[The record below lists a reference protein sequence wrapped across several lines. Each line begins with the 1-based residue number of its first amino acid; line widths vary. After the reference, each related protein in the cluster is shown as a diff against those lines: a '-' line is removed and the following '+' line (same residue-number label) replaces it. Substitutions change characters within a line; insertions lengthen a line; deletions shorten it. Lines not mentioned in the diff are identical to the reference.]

1 MAQSLK
7 APYEPMEAVSVSSIP
22 DGDCWQYEPKWDGFR
37 CLAFKDGNRIELQSK
52 SEKSLTQYFP
62 EVVSAMLKLTPK
74 TFVLDGELVIS
85 VNGELSFDHLLMRL
99 SRAQGG
105 VKKQAADFPA
115 VMFVFDILADNNLLT
130 GETMAIRRRAAWT
143 WQRANGTVTGSRR
156 EDLPSVIWP
165 PIRAT

>member
-7 APYEPMEAVSVSSIP
+7 PPYKPMEATSVRVIP
-22 DGDCWQYEPKWDGFR
+22 KGEHWQYEPKWGGFR
-37 CLAFKDGNRIELQSK
+37 CVAFKDGNKVELQSK

-62 EVVSAMLKLTPK
+62 EVVSAILKLTPK

-105 VKKQAADFPA
+105 IKK
-115 VMFVFDILADNNLLT
+115 
-130 GETMAIRRRAAWT
+130 
-143 WQRANGTVTGSRR
+143 
-156 EDLPSVIWP
+156 
-165 PIRAT
+165 